1 MRRLMVRFTMCPSF
15 AWLLCRRGL
24 AFRQA
29 ASAYC
34 CTYLAGFPTSIEIWF
49 LLGYV
54 APWLTLRAVAGRGRN
69 SVLFF
74 YERQWECRREDQKN
88 LYLILKPRTYGIGVA
103 EDCRS
108 PFACSSSAMTSLKGD
123 AKVLEVS
130 TNGCKA
136 ETTVEVK
143 VGMCFKRSLFFS

>member
-1 MRRLMVRFTMCPSF
+1 M
-15 AWLLCRRGL
+15 
-24 AFRQA
+24 
-29 ASAYC
+29 
-34 CTYLAGFPTSIEIWF
+34 
-49 LLGYV
+49 
-54 APWLTLRAVAGRGRN
+54 
-69 SVLFF
+69 
-74 YERQWECRREDQKN
+74 
-88 LYLILKPRTYGIGVA
+88 A